1 VQKIIP
7 LLSSDKLPPGCFPS
21 GTSLLT
27 SAGDQLIET
36 LTPGAELVTIRVNG
50 PNLRPIIRVTTHRIQ
65 PALIRIRAHAFAPDM
80 PARDLVL
87 SGEHAIY
94 ADGALFQLADLCNG
108 ISIFPEPAQPASLY
122 RIELDAHDV
131 ILAEGLPV
139 ESSPPAFAHANDNA
153 SPKIVARRPA
163 WAPAARQKIGLPVLS
178 DGPEFLAL
186 RRMLKHRAADKRQ
199 VLLAYRPAALT
210 RQPPAPP
217 LHPHHQPRPRTG
229 SGWKPSS
236 QRQARWPA

>member
-1 VQKIIP
+1 MQKIIP
-7 LLSSDKLPPGCFPS
+7 LLSFDKLPPGCFPS

-108 ISIFPEPAQPASLY
+108 ISIFPEPAQPALLY

-139 ESSPPAFAHANDNA
+139 VFGLVEEMSGTITLA
-153 SPKIVARRPA
+153 S
-163 WAPAARQKIGLPVLS
+163 APGAGTTVSILIPCAGTAGDVDEEAAQ
-178 DGPEFLAL
+178 
-186 RRMLKHRAADKRQ
+186 AA
-199 VLLAYRPAALT
+199 
-210 RQPPAPP
+210 
-217 LHPHHQPRPRTG
+217 G
-229 SGWKPSS
+229 G
-236 QRQARWPA
+236 